1 MWFNVD
7 TVADSVKKPILSSKT
22 RKAISGLPAARR
34 HQPAPFEFSNGY
46 PTSSRHPSASGS
58 TSYYY
63 SRGGGSLSSNA
74 PSPAVLPYNNTP
86 SHNGVI
92 ENSAMSIHG
101 SSRHPSAV
109 ESDTPS
115 YWVEHLATFAVGREF
130 GLQYPEDGVRKLK
143 QLENSSAIWAQ
154 PMVLRLRPSVV
165 SVEDENGD
173 LVEQFPME
181 LVINPTAHLSTN
193 PRDVYNNILLFIV
206 KEDKKRGRSLNPT
219 EMHIFQCNRV
229 SANDVVDDIKSF
241 LSGHYKKVRT
251 GRRDTGF
258 MIGYQ
263 PPFVMGPPPTRGYR
277 DDTSA
282 SSDSSES
289 FERDVNTLNRCFD
302 DIERFVARI
311 QSAAIAQRELEAQ
324 THRQRSHRKHNSRA
338 PIDPQSGILQMRA
351 QLPAEFEFVD
361 ILQKFKLSFNLLAKL
376 KNHIH
381 EPNAPELLHFLFT
394 PLTIILDACRWGLG
408 RNVAP
413 QVISPLLSRDTR
425 ELLQNCLT
433 SRESDVWMAMGEAWR
448 IAPEDWIGP
457 LPKPYRPIFLDG
469 FAPYGYPDNYGGPQ
483 SPPRYQSMP
492 QPIHRGVSA
501 PPPPT
506 QNSYNH
512 RPPIRD
518 HSVDNLNM
526 DLDHM
531 SLEKERLDFEREK
544 IAERER
550 RLIEDERRILQEKQR
565 LAAEKEMMAQEAE
578 QRSVGSSYTTRQNET
593 SRQPSP
599 AISRRPLY
607 QSQFNDNEQQH
618 ITPSFGPILQEQS
631 PRQRAF
637 LDDIIARHAKLVQV
651 THTRVAQ
658 NPKELTVSQ
667 GEFLEVLN
675 DNKNWWECTNVHHR
689 IGYVPHTILSVVSV
703 DRSSPQ
709 SLPPQDPTL
718 HVDRMSS
725 QGNAISHRGASL
737 SLSPRPGVMSDDAPE
752 YIKQRQGKRGEF
764 RYF

>member
-1 MWFNVD
+1 MHFLLVYYN
-7 TVADSVKKPILSSKT
+7 
-22 RKAISGLPAARR
+22 
-34 HQPAPFEFSNGY
+34 FSCY

-58 TSYYY
+58 GSYYY

-74 PSPAVLPYNNTP
+74 PSPTVLSYNRVP
-86 SHNGVI
+86 PHSYNGVI
-92 ENSAMSIHG
+92 ENSTMSLHG
-101 SSRHPSAV
+101 TTRHPSIV
-109 ESDTPS
+109 ENDTPS

-130 GLQYPEDGVRKLK
+130 GLQHPEDGVRKLK
-143 QLENSSAIWAQ
+143 QLENNSAIWAQ
-154 PMVLRLRPSVV
+154 PMVLRLRPTIV

-181 LVINPTAHLSTN
+181 LITNPTAHLSTN

-229 SANDVVDDIKSF
+229 SANDVADDIKAF

-263 PPFVMGPPPTRGYR
+263 TPYMMGPPPRGYR

-324 THRQRSHRKHNSRA
+324 AYRQRIHRKQNSRT
-338 PIDPQSGILQMRA
+338 PVDPQSGILQMRA
-351 QLPAEFEFVD
+351 QLPAQFEFVD
-361 ILQKFKLSFNLLAKL
+361 ILQKFKLSFNLLSKL

-408 RNVAP
+408 RNIAP
-413 QVISPLLSRDTR
+413 QVVSPLLSRETR

-433 SRESDVWMAMGEAWR
+433 SRESDVWMALGEAWR

-457 LPKPYRPIFLDG
+457 LPKPYRPVFLDG
-469 FAPYGYPDNYGGPQ
+469 FAPYGFPDNNGVSPQ
-483 SPPRYQSMP
+483 SPARYQPVP

-506 QNSYNH
+506 QNSYAH
-512 RPPIRD
+512 RPPARD

-526 DLDHM
+526 DLSQM
-531 SLEKERLDFEREK
+531 TLQKERLDFEREK

-565 LAAEKEMMAQEAE
+565 LAAEKEMIAQEAE
-578 QRSVGSSYTTRQNET
+578 QRSVGSSYTTRQNEA

-599 AISRRPLY
+599 VVSRRPIY
-607 QSQFNDNEQQH
+607 HSQYNDGEHQRLTSSSLLVQQD
-618 ITPSFGPILQEQS
+618 QS

-637 LDDIIARHAKLVQV
+637 LDDIFARRAKLVQV
-651 THTRVAQ
+651 THNRVAQ

-675 DNKNWWECTNVHHR
+675 DNKNWWECRNVHHR
-689 IGYVPHTILSVVSV
+689 IGYVPHTILSVVSA
-703 DRSSPQ
+703 DRGSPQ
-709 SLPPQDPTL
+709 SLPSQDPTL
-718 HVDRMSS
+718 HV
-725 QGNAISHRGASL
+725 GNVLSHRGVPS
-737 SLSPRPGVMSDDAPE
+737 SLSPRPGMMSDDTPE